1 MIPSITPKTATQGT
15 AYTKR
20 INEYSLPA
28 AMMTHELALVNN
40 GKMIVLSQMDDSTL
54 IQLDLD
60 DSGCPINA
68 YSYQIGNSTS
78 ELHGV
83 TASSSYA
90 GDVWVTLQNDSQLL
104 RLTPGAVASEAPTLQ
119 ATIDV
124 PRPGMGP
131 HCVSE
136 YGDDLWCSCK
146 NPSDDTGEYYVCRV
160 NKEDPSNYTLW
171 TVPQSPVFVI
181 KHPLTG
187 EVYAS
192 IDTDSKIVRCTPSE
206 GDYSGTNIQTPEVI
220 DIPSTQGSTVV
231 GMCAGPD
238 NNIWFVLLGGSG
250 AGTGTFGRILSDA
263 TLEFVTLGGSLGST
277 AGLLHL
283 TFAPY
288 TDGEDYRVY
297 ILSSDITK
305 DADINQPNAVFD
317 VTLNPQTLAITSEVS
332 FVFPTQYSWAHRVLY
347 SDYGLYCT
355 QLQTSGLV
363 HIQLDIEG
371 SNPAINEGGSDYQQH
386 GIGAPYDTLVY
397 SDD

>member
-1 MIPSITPKTATQGT
+1 MTPSITPKTTTNGT

-20 INEYSLPA
+20 LTEYPLPA
-28 AMMTHELALVNN
+28 AMMTHELALVNS
-40 GKMIVLSQMDDSTL
+40 GQMIVLSQMDDSTL

-60 DSGCPINA
+60 DTGRPINA
-68 YSYQIGNSTS
+68 FSYQIGSATS
-78 ELHGV
+78 QLHGV

-90 GDVWVTLQNDSQLL
+90 GDIWVTLQEDSQLL
-104 RLTPGAVASEAPTLQ
+104 RLTPGATAAEAPTLQ
-119 ATIDV
+119 VTIDV
-124 PRPGMGP
+124 PQPGMGP

-146 NPSDDTGEYYVCRV
+146 NPSDETGDYYVCRI

-171 TVPQSPVFVI
+171 SVPQSPVFVI
-181 KHPLTG
+181 KHPVSG
-187 EVYAS
+187 DVFAS
-192 IDTDSKIVRCTPSE
+192 IDTDSKIVRCTSSD
-206 GDYSGTNIQTPEVI
+206 GAYFGQSIQTPDVI
-220 DIPSTQGSTVV
+220 DIPPTEGSTVV
-231 GMCAGPD
+231 GMCEGPD
-238 NNIWFVLLGGSG
+238 NNIWFALLGGSG
-250 AGTGTFGRILSDA
+250 AGTGTFGRILSDES
-263 TLEFVTLGGSLGST
+263 LEFVTLGGSLGST

-305 DADINQPNAVFD
+305 DASINQPNAVFD
-317 VTLNPQTLAITSEVS
+317 VTLDTQTLAITSEVS